1 MDNTFLVTGSLFAD
15 MVKGG
20 AVNLR
25 NNAQVVNDL
34 NVFPIPD
41 GDTGDNMGRTIEGGS
56 VAAETGESLADIAK
70 RMADGMLMSARGNS
84 GVILSQFFDGV
95 AKGFRDVERADIAQ
109 FAQAFLSGVKQAY
122 SSVVKP
128 TEGTILTVMR
138 EATEKAMKTVSEGD
152 SIERFFDIFKDEMY
166 RSLENTPNLLD
177 VLKEAGVID
186 SGGAGFVYIIE
197 GMDRVLRGE
206 TIQAANGAAPAV
218 QTELD
223 TSSFGVDTEMIFGY
237 CTEVLLQLR
246 SDKVDVEGY
255 DVKTLIDYLESIG
268 GESIVAFKTGTRIK
282 LHVHT
287 FEPEKVLAFCHTIG
301 EFVTMKVEN
310 MSIQHSESIVDNR
323 FARKEPEKA
332 AHKEIGIVSVAQ
344 GDGIKEM
351 FMQFGAD
358 YIVDGQQT
366 MNPSTEDFI
375 TAFDAVNADKIIV
388 LPNNS
393 NIILA
398 AKQAAELY
406 EKAEVRVVPS
416 TSIAEGYA
424 AFTMLDL
431 TSGDLDVIC
440 SELESA
446 MQGVISAQ
454 VTYAVRNSVTGGF
467 VIQQGDWLGF
477 DGKKLIA
484 VDDTCAEVAC
494 DLLGKVDMTDKEVI
508 IAIMGKDATAEDMD
522 KVRKF
527 IQTHTSRVEL
537 YEVDGGQDI
546 YPFIFAI
553 E

>member
-56 VAAETGESLADIAK
+56 VSADGGESLADIAK

-95 AKGFRDVERADIAQ
+95 AKGFREVERADIAQ

-138 EATEKAMKTVSEGD
+138 EATEKAMETVSKGD
-152 SIERFFDIFKDEMY
+152 SIEKFFDIFKAEMY

-197 GMDRVLRGE
+197 GMDKVLRGE
-206 TIQAANGAAPAV
+206 TVQAVNGSAPAV

-223 TSSFGVDTEMIFGY
+223 TSSFGVDTEMVFGY

-268 GESIVAFKTGTRIK
+268 GDSIVAFKTGTRIK

-310 MSIQHSESIVDNR
+310 MSIQRSESIVDNR
-323 FARKEPEKA
+323 FARREPEKA

-406 EKAEVRVVPS
+406 EKADVRVVPS

-446 MQGVISAQ
+446 MDGVVSAQ
-454 VTYAVRNSVTGGF
+454 VTYAVRNSITGGF
-467 VIQQGDWLGF
+467 AIQQGDWLGF
-477 DGKKLIA
+477 DGKKLVA

-494 DLLGKVDMTDKEVI
+494 DLLSKVDMTDKEVI

-522 KVRKF
+522 KVRNY
-527 IQTHTSRVEL
+527 INAHTSRVEL